1 MDPAQEAHPVRI
13 SEQTREALRAAHDL
27 VARDEALS
35 EVVSML
41 DPTGSRSAWAIAGD
55 IQEAR
60 RRLARAFPRISTGA
74 RPPSALEAVLI
85 TAEEAGLPRSR
96 RRIWDLLVQL
106 GD

>member
-1 MDPAQEAHPVRI
+1 MDPAQEDDPVRI
-13 SEQTREALRAAHDL
+13 SEQTREALKAAHDL

-35 EVVSML
+35 EVVTLL
-41 DPTGSRSAWAIAGD
+41 DPTGTRSAWAIAGD

-60 RRLARAFPRISTGA
+60 RRLARALPRIVA
-74 RPPSALEAVLI
+74 RGRDPTPLEAALI

>member
-1 MDPAQEAHPVRI
+1 MRI

-35 EVVSML
+35 EVVSLL
-41 DPTGSRSAWAIAGD
+41 DPTGTRSRWSIAGD

-60 RRLARAFPRISTGA
+60 RRLARALPRIVAGG
-74 RPPSALEAVLI
+74 RYPSDLEAALI

>member
-1 MDPAQEAHPVRI
+1 MGSAQEAHPVRI

-35 EVVSML
+35 EVVALL
-41 DPTGSRSAWAIAGD
+41 DPSGTRSRWSIAGD
-55 IQEAR
+55 MQEAR
-60 RRLARAFPRISTGA
+60 RRLARALPRIAAGA
-74 RPPSALEAVLI
+74 RDPSPLEEALI
-85 TAEEAGLPRSR
+85 TAEEAGLPKSR